1 MPYLAESI
9 SRSRVRNRFS
19 FPSLSAGAASGVVIL
34 LRKPE
39 EAGAARGLQ
48 LPGPRREAP
57 PGSALVGTQVR
68 SHCLPCSLGLCLAP
82 RGSGS
87 PISQPCGHFGNTRH
101 VTSSLCCGP
110 PLVAY
115 LLGAKENRGLRALR
129 LARIRAGTSQ
139 GLRGR
144 PGSPPLHLEWS
155 PRGL

>member
-9 SRSRVRNRFS
+9 SRSRVRNRSS

-57 PGSALVGTQVR
+57 PGSALVGTPVR

-87 PISQPCGHFGNTRH
+87 PTSQPCGHFGNTRH